1 MDAMKKSLW
10 LAALLLLSASAAAEA
25 QIGKNYDVKTM
36 NFDMWCQEQAG
47 LDPAR
52 CDKRLP
58 EDEKT
63 FEAFRATIERYE
75 VPYLED
81 KRNDANLSRALLQH
95 SDPVNDAADRGVAGA
110 GAQVNQPPRTPP
122 P

>member
-1 MDAMKKSLW
+1 MDAMKKW
-10 LAALLLLSASAAAEA
+10 LAAMLLLSASGAAQA
-25 QIGKNYDVKTM
+25 QVGKNYDVKTM
-36 NFDMWCQEQAG
+36 NFDLWCQQQAG

-63 FEAFRATIERYE
+63 FEAYRATIERYE
-75 VPYLED
+75 IPYLEN
-81 KRNDANLSRALLQH
+81 KRDDANLSRALLQH
-95 SDPVNDAADRGVAGA
+95 SDPENNASDHAVAGS
-110 GAQVNQPPRTPP
+110 GAEVNQAPRTPP